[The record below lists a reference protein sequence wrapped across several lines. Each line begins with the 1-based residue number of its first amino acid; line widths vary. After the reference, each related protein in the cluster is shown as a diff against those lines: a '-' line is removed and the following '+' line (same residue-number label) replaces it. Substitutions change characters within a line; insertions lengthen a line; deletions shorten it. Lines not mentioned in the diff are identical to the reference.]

1 MPLKSRRLGERA
13 LGDSVV
19 AMAPL
24 HDTDP
29 VLDPLLF
36 RKCLG
41 QFATGVAVVTAS
53 VDGELIGLTV
63 NSFSSV
69 SLAPPLILWSLA
81 ESSNS
86 YAKFSVAGTYTINIL
101 ADDQIELSKHFA
113 KSGPNKFASV
123 AWSSGQNGAP
133 ALEGVAAIFECDR
146 ESEHRGGDHLILVGR
161 VRRAVHF
168 DKNALLFAQG
178 RYRIAS
184 DHPSEQMS
192 LMATS

>member
-1 MPLKSRRLGERA
+1 M
-13 LGDSVV
+13 
-19 AMAPL
+19 AMASL
-24 HDTDP
+24 HDADP
-29 VLDPLLF
+29 ALEPLLF

-41 QFATGVAVVTAS
+41 QFATGVAVVTTSA
-53 VDGELIGLTV
+53 DGELVGLTV
-63 NSFSSV
+63 NSFSAV
-69 SLAPPLILWSLA
+69 SLTPPLILWSIA

-86 YAKFSVAGTYTINIL
+86 YAKFSVAVTYTINIL
-101 ADDQIELSKHFA
+101 ADDQIALSKHFA
-113 KSGPNKFASV
+113 KSGPNKFTSV

-133 ALEGVAAIFECDR
+133 VLDGVAAVFECDR

-184 DHPSEQMS
+184 DHPSEKMS

>member
-1 MPLKSRRLGERA
+1 ME
-13 LGDSVV
+13 
-19 AMAPL
+19 
-24 HDTDP
+24 
-29 VLDPLLF
+29 PLLF

-41 QFATGVAVVTAS
+41 QFATGVAIVTAS
-53 VDGELIGLTV
+53 VNGELVGLTV

-69 SLAPPLILWSLA
+69 SLTPPLILWSIA

-86 YAKFSVAGTYTINIL
+86 YAKFCVACSYTINVL

-123 AWSSGQNGAP
+123 AWSTGKNGAP
-133 ALEGVAAIFECDR
+133 VLDSVAAFFECDH

-168 DKNALLFAQG
+168 DRNALLFAQG

-184 DHPSEQMS
+184 DHPNEKMP
-192 LMATS
+192 LMAGS